1 MESTKELALTDQ
13 AETPKNL
20 IALGIE
26 KGIGIEELGK
36 LMEMQ
41 ERWEARQ
48 AKKAYLEA
56 FTKFQSNV
64 PEIRKTKAVRYK
76 ETDVK
81 PTYLY
86 ATLADIVRQLRDVL
100 EQNGLTYRWE
110 IQDDLKES
118 IKVTCI
124 VSHREGHSEKTTMSG
139 SPDGSGG
146 KNAIQARGS
155 AIEYMKRYTLIGALG
170 LATTDTDS
178 DGRNPDDRSVDDLH
192 KEYMATYNDLILL
205 RPDVASKYLPDNW
218 KGERNA
224 VNYKKAIG
232 DIRRMLHEAQQKA
245 K

>member
-1 MESTKELALTDQ
+1 MSDKLTEVATVQQD
-13 AETPKNL
+13 TPQSL

-26 KGIGIEELGK
+26 KGIGISELEK

-41 ERWEARQ
+41 ERYEARLS
-48 AKKAYLEA
+48 KKAYLEA
-56 FTKFQSNV
+56 FTRFQSLV
-64 PEIRKTKAVRYK
+64 PEIRKTKAVKYK
-76 ETDVK
+76 DTDTK

-86 ATLADIVRQLRDVL
+86 ATLADITRQLKDVL
-100 EQNGLTYRWE
+100 EQTGLTYRWE

-124 VSHREGHSEKTTMSG
+124 ISHRDGHSERTTMSG
-139 SPDGSGG
+139 SPDASGG

-170 LATTDTDS
+170 LSTTDTDS

-192 KEYMATYNDLILL
+192 KEFMESYDQLIILQ
-205 RPDVASKYLPDNW
+205 PDANRLHPDNW

-232 DIRRMLHEAQQKA
+232 DIRRRLHEAQQKA